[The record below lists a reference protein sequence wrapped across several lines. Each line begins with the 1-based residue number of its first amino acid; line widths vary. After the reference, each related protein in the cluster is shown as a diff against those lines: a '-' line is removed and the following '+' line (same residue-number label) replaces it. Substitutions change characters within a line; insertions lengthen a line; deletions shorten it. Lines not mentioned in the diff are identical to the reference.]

1 MSSFKK
7 VVAGLIVGVGTISGM
22 SAAQAEI
29 LDLEDAVVASK
40 NPYVSPSGDFSI
52 QAFTSY
58 PGPFPAA
65 RPFTANVNKTSLF
78 NGSTNY
84 LTMNTNPNGAAIVT
98 STTPGAVFDVSSIDL
113 GSGSRFEFTDVTVR
127 ALDADGVVIESVTF
141 NDQEKLD
148 AHALAGFV
156 KMDSLEITSVLSND
170 TTNRHRFSFDNI
182 HITTSILV
190 RNIDIDI
197 KPGSDPNS
205 INLCGAGVIPVAI
218 FGSDDFLVSDIVIST
233 LRLGDGTPG
242 SGSEVKM
249 VGKSGKELCSTEDV
263 DFDGYDDLVCKFV
276 TVDLNL
282 AGGAIDATV
291 LGSTTSEDFVGTD
304 SVNIVK
310 DDCG

>member
-65 RPFTANVNKTSLF
+65 RPFTANVNKTSSF

-113 GSGSRFEFTDVTVR
+113 GSGARFEFTDVTVR
-127 ALDADGVVIESVTF
+127 ALDAGGGVIASATF
-141 NDQEKLD
+141 NNQEKL
-148 AHALAGFV
+148 AEHPLTGFV
-156 KMDSLEITSVLSND
+156 EMDSLEITSVQSGN
-170 TTNRHRFSFDNI
+170 TTRTRFSFDNI
-182 HITTSILV
+182 DITASILV

>member
-1 MSSFKK
+1 
-7 VVAGLIVGVGTISGM
+7 
-22 SAAQAEI
+22 
-29 LDLEDAVVASK
+29 
-40 NPYVSPSGDFSI
+40 
-52 QAFTSY
+52 
-58 PGPFPAA
+58 
-65 RPFTANVNKTSLF
+65 
-78 NGSTNY
+78 
-84 LTMNTNPNGAAIVT
+84 MNTNPNGAAIVT
-98 STTPGAVFDVSSIDL
+98 STTPGAVFDVFSIDL
-113 GSGSRFEFTDVTVR
+113 GSGALRELVDVTVR

-282 AGGAIDATV
+282 TGGAIDATV